1 MKSINKQI
9 ALSSVIRFLIYFFHW
24 MVLAHLP
31 VLLKHY
37 GFTDVRIGVTIGLL
51 ALSSM
56 ALMLPMGAFSD
67 FFSPK
72 RTILAGAVLFG
83 VYFAALRSVRSFTYM
98 IPVVVIGGLGI
109 AALIVVSESLYLKQF
124 GREKR
129 GVRVAIYQL
138 CTYLGFGL
146 GPLTGAL
153 LLQHGTVRMFDAAVL
168 GAFLIFCLGLFLKDY
183 GAVSFSFRKYG
194 EDIFQFKPLLLI
206 ACIFVLGTHFGVE
219 QSSFSL
225 LMRENLG
232 FSPKTIGF
240 VFSGIGLWMAVI
252 VLFIGRLHD
261 KRESVFI
268 FLLCGMAVSGLF
280 QFLTTW
286 AFDFRSLLIIRLM
299 HTMGDAVALLELSVL
314 IAMFFPSDRLGG
326 NSGLL
331 YSIRTMA
338 TFIAAVMCGWIN
350 RNWDYSAS
358 FFTSGILMAIFV
370 TASVLYVGTSSKR
383 MKAVGWVGNDE

>member
-1 MKSINKQI
+1 MESIKKQI
-9 ALSSVIRFLIYFFHW
+9 VLSSVIRFLIYFFHW

-31 VLLKHY
+31 LLLKNY
-37 GFTDVRIGVTIGLL
+37 GFTDVRIGVIIGLL

-67 FFSPK
+67 IFSPK
-72 RTILAGAVLFG
+72 RTILVGAVLFG
-83 VYFAALRSVRSFTYM
+83 VYFAALRSVRSFEYM
-98 IPVVVIGGLGI
+98 IPVALIGGVGI

-129 GVRVAIYQL
+129 GVRVAVYQL
-138 CTYLGFGL
+138 STYLGFGL
-146 GPLTGAL
+146 GPLSGAL
-153 LLQHGTVRMFDAAVL
+153 LLEYGPVRLFEAAIL
-168 GAFLIFCLGLFLKDY
+168 GAFMIFCLGLFLKDY
-183 GAVSFSFRKYG
+183 GAVFFSFRKYG
-194 EDIFQFKPLLLI
+194 EDIFRFKPLLLI
-206 ACIFVLGTHFGVE
+206 ACIFMIGTHFGVE

-232 FSPKTIGF
+232 FSPKMIGF
-240 VFSGIGLWMAVI
+240 VFSGIGLWMAAI

-261 KRESVFI
+261 RRESVFI
-268 FLLCGMAVSGLF
+268 FLLCGVAVSGLF
-280 QFLTTW
+280 QFLTAW
-286 AFDFRSLLIIRLM
+286 AFDFKSLLIIRLM

-314 IAMFFPSDRLGG
+314 ITMFFPSERLGG

-350 RNWDYSAS
+350 RNWGYSAS
-358 FFTSGILMAIFV
+358 FFTSGIFMMIFV
-370 TASVLYVGTSSKR
+370 TASVIYVRTSSKR
-383 MKAVGWVGNDE
+383 MQTVGWR